1 MQKTVF
7 CKAKH
12 GILDTLSNPPQ
23 GRELDCYVLLCL
35 LMYETLCSAGFA
47 IRTCPYVY
55 LMAVL
60 FERIANP
67 YINFRRIANPPKHI
81 TDCLTCSKT

>member
-1 MQKTVF
+1 LFRRICNPAV
-7 CKAKH
+7 
-12 GILDTLSNPPQ
+12 SN
-23 GRELDCYVLLCL
+23 C
-35 LMYETLCSAGFA
+35 GFA